1 MPTASLFT
9 LFAPV
14 LLVLIGGLACLGSEP
29 FIHRHQSK
37 HAWLPWIAA
46 FFLVLAGFL
55 QAFTPLGHL
64 HGIYALDTARLWLCE
79 AVIGSTLVALAG
91 MQQSL
96 DRDDYAGG
104 EPYALTMFAVAGA
117 MLMVMAA
124 DTLALFVG
132 LEIASLS
139 IYALVGLRRHRSES
153 NEGLFKYFVMGAVFS
168 AVFLYG
174 AALTYGATGSTHY
187 GVSPL
192 AQRDTLLLL
201 GQTLMIVGL
210 LFKVGVVPF
219 HFWSP
224 DAYTGAPAAVTGFMG
239 AVIKVGGFAS
249 LGAIWLNL
257 AAVLSKSHP
266 GGVLPLDA
274 AVTVTAA
281 AASALQPATL
291 IFLVLAIVSII
302 IGNFS
307 ALRQTSARRLIAY
320 SSVAHAGYMLLALP
334 LTMGASSGTSTL
346 QLGSLWF
353 YVVGYAIAT
362 AGALTAIA
370 SLSGKEDQ
378 GDQLHGLAGQGRAQP
393 FNGLMLT
400 VFIASFAGVPPTVG
414 FLGKF
419 LVFGDLVAKGYVIV
433 AIVGMLMAVV
443 GAAYYFKLLVTVW
456 SAANKPAAPTGTQ
469 TLARWSLALA
479 AVAVVILI
487 VWPNAL
493 TRHGV
498 STPSAA
504 VSVR

>member
-14 LLVLIGGLACLGSEP
+14 ILILIGALACLGGEP
-29 FIHRHQSK
+29 FLHRHQSK

-46 FFLVLAGFL
+46 VFLVIAGIV
-55 QAFTPLGHL
+55 QAFVPFGQL
-64 HGIYALDTARLWLCE
+64 HGIFALDTPRLWLCE
-79 AVIGSTLVALAG
+79 SVIIATLVALAG

-96 DRDDYAGG
+96 DRDDYLGG
-104 EPYALTMFAVAGA
+104 EPYALMLFSATGA
-117 MLMVMAA
+117 LLMVMAA

-132 LEIASLS
+132 LEIASLAV
-139 IYALVGLRRHRSES
+139 YALVGLRRNRSES

-174 AALTYGATGSTHY
+174 AALTYGATGSTHF

-192 AQRDTLLLL
+192 ADRGTLLLL

-239 AVIKVGGFAS
+239 AVIKIGGFAA

-257 AAVLSKSHP
+257 AAVLSLSHP

-274 AVTVTAA
+274 AVTVTATA
-281 AASALQPATL
+281 AAKLQPATL
-291 IFLVLAIVSII
+291 IFLVLAIISIV

-307 ALRQTSARRLIAY
+307 ALRQTSARRLVAY

-334 LTMGASSGTSTL
+334 LTVGASEGTSTL

-353 YVVGYAIAT
+353 YLVGYGIAT

-370 SLSGKEDQ
+370 ALSGKEDQ

-419 LVFGDLVAKGYVIV
+419 LVFGDLVAKGYVAV
-433 AIVGMLMAVV
+433 AIVAMLMAVV

-456 SAANKPAAPTGTQ
+456 SAANKPAAPTGRQ
-469 TLARWSLALA
+469 ALASWSLAFA
-479 AVAVVILI
+479 AIVVVVLI
-487 VWPNAL
+487 AWPNL
-493 TRHGV
+493 ITRYGV
-498 STPSAA
+498 SPASTA